1 MRQRHNVKQERAE
14 RREQKLVRKAHR
26 QIEKDKAQ
34 EQKVTTLDTSTGA
47 QGEYVPSLSV
57 LFRILTIVR
66 LSGALLSP
74 IQDCDEVYNYLEPL
88 HFLQFGEGKQTWEY
102 APEYALRS
110 YGYLFL
116 HKWAVQALH
125 VVFGFRTKTQVFYA
139 LRIILGLASAGC
151 EALMIRMVA
160 EWVDRRIANYLAVG
174 LFGMAGMFHSA
185 VAMLPSSFSMCAGM
199 VASAFAMV
207 PPAADLGIHLRRRT
221 VPAVLAFMVA
231 AAVGWP
237 YAALTA
243 LPFVAEELL
252 IRAPGGSGSS
262 SDGSKWRIQRALA
275 LVCVGSASGVVV
287 IGWLAAVDSYYYGRP
302 VFATWSQIAYNVLGR
317 HGGTAALYGT
327 EPWYFYLKNGL
338 LNGNILMILALL
350 VLPLWLSY
358 YATLRVLLARSEPGA
373 VRAVTRLLDAHWL
386 LLFRMLPFHLVLVAF
401 SLLPHKEERFLSI
414 VYPHMCFC
422 AAAALGLIRTL
433 FVWAKAE
440 FSGKRPLAKSRG
452 LTGFA
457 VFGVAACLGL
467 LRMTAL
473 TKYYAAPV
481 RAFMELAPADAQAG
495 ENLGPLPL
503 GPTVKSLFGQHKR
516 HQEPD
521 PLQDRATT
529 VCMGEDWYWFP
540 SSYWLPRSHQLQF
553 VTGLGHIGGHLPGDF
568 IPVRQSSSTRASTSH
583 PRTGFNSQNAWEP
596 LHAIPLFPNAN
607 STQSSCDYVVHIEN
621 EQDSFAQ
628 LVESI
633 DGSNGRWTQMGEC
646 QAVLDASR
654 SGVLARILYLPK
666 RIAMLLEMAVPS
678 QRQVWAHMCVFRQ
691 RDV

>member
-1 MRQRHNVKQERAE
+1 MRQRHTVKQERVE
-14 RREQKLVRKAHR
+14 RREQKIIRKAQR
-26 QIEKDKAQ
+26 QAAQEKAQ
-34 EQKVTTLDTSTGA
+34 EQKVTTLDTSTDA
-47 QGEYVPSLSV
+47 QEEYVPSLSV

-116 HKWAVQALH
+116 HKWALQALH

-139 LRIILGLASAGC
+139 LRIVLGLASAGC

-160 EWVDRRIANYLAVG
+160 EWVDRRMANYLAVG

-185 VAMLPSSFSMCAGM
+185 VALLPSSFSMCAGM

-207 PPAADLGIHLRRRT
+207 PPAADLRIHLRRRT
-221 VPAVLAFMVA
+221 VPAVVGFVVA

-237 YAALTA
+237 YAALVA

-252 IRAPGGSGSS
+252 IRTPGEGSS
-262 SDGSKWRIQRALA
+262 RSVGSRWRLQRVLALA
-275 LVCVGSASGVVV
+275 CVGSVSGAVVV
-287 IGWLAAVDSYYYGRP
+287 GWLTAVDSYHYGRP
-302 VFATWSQIAYNVLGR
+302 VVATWSQIAYNVLGQ

-338 LNGNILMILALL
+338 LNGNIVMILAILA
-350 VLPLWLSY
+350 LPLWLSY
-358 YATLRVLLARSEPGA
+358 YTALRLLLTRSEPGA
-373 VRAVTRLLDAHWL
+373 VRAIARLLDAHWL

-422 AAAALGLIRTL
+422 AAAAFGLIRTL
-433 FVWAKAE
+433 MAWAKAE
-440 FSGKRPLAKSRG
+440 FSGERPLTKSRG
-452 LTGFA
+452 LTGYA
-457 VFGVAACLGL
+457 VFGVAACLGV

-481 RAFMELAPADAQAG
+481 RAFMELDPASVQTV
-495 ENLGPLPL
+495 ENMGFLPL
-503 GPTVKSLFGQHKR
+503 GPTVKSLFGQHSR
-516 HQEPD
+516 PQEPD
-521 PLQDRATT
+521 LSQDRATM

-568 IPVRQSSSTRASTSH
+568 IPVRQSGSIRTSTSH
-583 PRTGFNSQNAWEP
+583 PRSGFNSQNTWEP
-596 LHAIPLFPNAN
+596 SHAIALFPNAN
-607 STQSSCDYVVHIEN
+607 STQSNCDYVVHIEYGS
-621 EQDSFAQ
+621 ESFAQ
-628 LVESI
+628 LV
-633 DGSNGRWTQMGEC
+633 DGRDKRWTQVGEC

-654 SGVLARILYLPK
+654 SGVLARILYLP
-666 RIAMLLEMAVPS
+666 RSFAMLLEMAVPG
-678 QRQVWAHMCVFRQ
+678 QRQAWAQMCVWKQLRK
-691 RDV
+691 V